1 MSGSA
6 EQCLKSDLS
15 FIIIGV
21 SLHFTD
27 DPQKTR
33 VVQHGKIYVN
43 FRSACIDDSRC
54 GFKSESQIVFRSA
67 VPRIFNLKAFQ
78 KIDRSFWVTLV

>member
-1 MSGSA
+1 MFLMNQQFISATAILFLEGTVCHDMVMSGCA

-15 FIIIGV
+15 FIRI

-33 VVQHGKIYVN
+33 VVQDGKIYAN
-43 FRSACIDDSRC
+43 FRSAWICC
-54 GFKSESQIVFRSA
+54 
-67 VPRIFNLKAFQ
+67 
-78 KIDRSFWVTLV
+78 